1 MRNQGRGLYRARDG
15 KILGVCKGLADHF
28 DLSLF
33 WVRFFAVLLL
43 LFSGIWPMLGLYF
56 LAALIMKPA
65 PVVPFRDDDEQEFY
79 ESYSGSRGLGLRR
92 LKRKFE
98 NLDRRIRRMEDHVTS
113 REYDWQRRMKRG
125 R

>member
-1 MRNQGRGLYRARDG
+1 MKINGRGLYRARDG
-15 KILGVCKGLADHF
+15 RILGVCKGLADHF

-33 WVRFFAVLLL
+33 WVRFVAILLL
-43 LFSGIWPMLGLYF
+43 IFSGLWPMLGIYF

-65 PVVPFRDDDEQEFY
+65 PVIPFRDEDDREFY
-79 ESYSGSRGLGLRR
+79 DSYSGSRKLGLKR

-113 REYDWQRRMKRG
+113 RDYDWERRMR
-125 R
+125 RQR